1 MPAKLLADEN
11 IPARMIDALR
21 AEGFDVL
28 SIQETTPGISDAN
41 VLRLAVDQARILL
54 TFDRDYG
61 ELIFRQGFAPPISVI
76 YFRSFPSNPY
86 EVSDTVISLL
96 RESESLAGAILVIT
110 RQGIRRRNFQKKSNE

>member
-1 MPAKLLADEN
+1 
-11 IPARMIDALR
+11 MIDALR